1 MGHLRKAFIFDAR
14 KQWVD
19 LWLPQILVQS
29 LTLPNR
35 STNKALSSQDERQIF
50 WSKAFYSYTNQ
61 GYVCTTPP
69 SGLCHCCP
77 FVKVTAFTMK
87 DFSYPLRANK
97 EFTERLWL
105 LIFTMSIT
113 NIIFYI
119 VYGLWFHSNNWNV
132 LSNLQGDEQHFWE
145 NRFFNPPLIKAIAL
159 LHYPLKRIAYYL
171 ISCHL
176 PIFPLISELL
186 FPFHFILCSLL
197 PYILILRIIDLE
209 MIASPL
215 H

>member
-1 MGHLRKAFIFDAR
+1 MKGKFSGVRHFT
-14 KQWVD
+14 
-19 LWLPQILVQS
+19 
-29 LTLPNR
+29 LTL
-35 STNKALSSQDERQIF
+35 TKAMFVPPLHQVCAIAAHLS
-50 WSKAFYSYTNQ
+50 
-61 GYVCTTPP
+61 
-69 SGLCHCCP
+69 
-77 FVKVTAFTMK
+77 FTMK

-105 LIFTMSIT
+105 LIFTMFIT
-113 NIIFYI
+113 NIISYI
-119 VYGLWFHSNNWNV
+119 VCGLWFHSNNWNV
-132 LSNLQGDEQHFWE
+132 LLNLQGYGQHFWE

-159 LHYPLKRIAYYL
+159 LSKRIAHYL
-171 ISCHL
+171 IPCRL

-197 PYILILRIIDLE
+197 PYIFILRSIDLE